1 MTAVQLTE
9 REGVRY
15 QQGRRDMLE
24 DLIVEFDRYAGDPH
38 GFGPTPDELPDSA
51 SASWALDKLRQAAE
65 RIDRITGPLELP
77 EAACAVGTVRR
88 GEPLLCGREAGH
100 PGRHAWEWIPPA
112 PPQGPWWRRLF
123 SR

>member
-24 DLIVEFDRYAGDPH
+24 DLIVEFDRYAGDPATLE
-38 GFGPTPDELPDSA
+38 GGCAEWTLG
-51 SASWALDKLRQAAE
+51 KLRQAAE

-77 EAACAVGTVRR
+77 SAVCAVGALRR
-88 GEPLLCGREAGH
+88 GEPVACGREAGH
-100 PGRHAWEWIPPA
+100 VGDHAWGWPDPA
-112 PPQGPWWRRLF
+112 PLQDPWWRRLF